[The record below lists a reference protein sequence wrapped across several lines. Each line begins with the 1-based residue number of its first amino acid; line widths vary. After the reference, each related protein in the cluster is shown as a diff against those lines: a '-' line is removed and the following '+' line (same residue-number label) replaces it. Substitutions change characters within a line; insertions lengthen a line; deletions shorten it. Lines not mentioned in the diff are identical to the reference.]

1 MCQRNLCVKLWPTIS
16 KAFSLAFGILSHW
29 IKWKNNTPTNRS
41 NLSPNHIITESPTD
55 LSKSFQFSFGD
66 LLAVKVPKELRPWK
80 FAHGRDLFIFVG
92 QPNDS
97 VESALVYSPFDH
109 NVLTRGDLFKLD
121 ISDELLQYY
130 RLPKDRNMVTSCQTT
145 ASLVSS
151 FLDVYPIDLDA
162 LVTS

>member
-1 MCQRNLCVKLWPTIS
+1 MPRDLCINSWPTIS
-16 KAFSLAFGILSHW
+16 KAFSLAFGIISHW

-80 FAHGRDLFIFVG
+80 FALRRDLFIFVG
-92 QPNDS
+92 RPNDS

-109 NVLTRGDLFKLD
+109 YVLTRGDLFKLD
-121 ISDELLQYY
+121 ISDEQYY
-130 RLPKDRNMVTSCQTT
+130 CLLNTLTT
-145 ASLVSS
+145 AALVSS